1 MNELVILD
9 SEIGWV
15 KLSYNIDGGDAF
27 SIYGGT
33 IIIDGGGA

>member
-9 SEIGWV
+9 SEIGWARF
-15 KLSYNIDGGDAF
+15 SYNIDGGNAF
-27 SIYGGT
+27 SIYGGS